1 MHQLKRSILGGFLVL
16 SISLTSLVLPAMAA
30 EIKEEEIPLGESAIA
45 AAFSALTEDDGA
57 LNPNKAPMQV
67 NAHMGDDP
75 SSQINFTYATVE
87 DAKTQVVFNQ
97 AGSTETTV
105 ATGESSQIT
114 NLNSGKYIHKIAV
127 SGLAANTEYDYTV
140 GFGENTYSGT
150 FKTALPSGSKDSFT
164 FAYLADTQVS
174 NANNAKALG
183 ATLNR
188 VNEMNPDFVYIAGDV
203 TDTAANE
210 TQWEQLFY
218 NDGAFPNGGQDM
230 FGNSTLA
237 VTQGNHDNNTMNR
250 HINAPAAI
258 GNIIYSFDYGPATFI
273 ILNLES
279 ARSDA
284 NARAQQKEYLTAVV
298 EDAAARGQWTFVGFH
313 KSLYTGASHV
323 VDSDVIDAR
332 KFWCPIFAELDVD
345 FVLQGHDHVYSRGF
359 VEVDGAKADVAMDGD
374 MTYLDPAYAPLYM
387 IGGHAGGLKWYERI
401 NYNVTPGDPLL
412 PGYTYLD
419 VDSAGIQADGSLG
432 SEVKQ
437 EQVIVSL
444 AVSNDE
450 VSVITTMFKYN
461 TDSDTITTQEYVYDS
476 FTVKRD
482 TSEEAETNK
491 LVVTTDANLVKQGDY
506 FRVNTSLESTVASNA
521 AAIEFSYD
529 TDSFDYRGFTPAH
542 GVAVLDNTATANGRR
557 LTLMIGDYNA
567 EYFGQ
572 VLFSAKENAD
582 LQTDMNTIN
591 VKAEYVLKAEDGT
604 KSVANATGNV
614 SFTTVGGSGIPG
626 DFDGNGLIS
635 LIELSN
641 VIDMFGKNIDSAD
654 WNVCKFCDVNN
665 NGEIDILDI
674 SSIAKNLA

>member
-1 MHQLKRSILGGFLVL
+1 MHYLKKRMLDGFLVL
-16 SISLTSLVLPAMAA
+16 CISVTTLALPVMAA
-30 EIKEEEIPLGESAIA
+30 EVEDVSLRERA
-45 AAFSALTEDDGA
+45 AETAFLAGTADDGA
-57 LNPNKAPMQV
+57 LNANKIPKQV

-75 SSQINFTYATVE
+75 STQINFTYATVE
-87 DAKTQVVFNQ
+87 DAATQVVIKE
-97 AGSTETTV
+97 AGSSATIV
-105 ATGESSQIT
+105 KTGESSQIT

-127 SGLAANTEYDYTV
+127 SGLTADTEYEYTA

-150 FKTALPSGSKDSFT
+150 FKTALPSGSDDT
-164 FAYLADTQVS
+164 FNFVYLADTQVS
-174 NANNAKALG
+174 NATNAKALG

-218 NDGAFPNGGQDM
+218 NSGAFPNGGQDM
-230 FGNSTLA
+230 FGNSTLVVA
-237 VTQGNHDNNTMNR
+237 QGNHDNNTMNR
-250 HINAPAAI
+250 HINAPAKM
-258 GNIIYSFDYGPATFI
+258 GNIVYSFDYGPATFV

-284 NARAQQKEYLTAVV
+284 NARAQQKEYLTDVIN
-298 EDAAARGQWTFVGFH
+298 DAKARGQWTFVGFH

-359 VEVDGAKADVAMDGD
+359 VEVDGAKADVAMDGE
-374 MTYLDPAYAPLYM
+374 MTYVDPAYAPLYM

-419 VDSAGIQADGSLG
+419 VNSAGIQADGGPG

-437 EQVIVSL
+437 EQVIVL
-444 AVSNDE
+444 LEVSNDE
-450 VSVITTMFKYN
+450 VTVTTSMFKYN
-461 TDSDTITTQEYVYDS
+461 TSSDTITTPEYVYDS
-476 FTVKRD
+476 FTVKRE
-482 TSEEAETNK
+482 TSEETDSNR

-506 FRVNTSLESTVASNA
+506 FRVNTSLESVAVSNVA
-521 AAIEFSYD
+521 TIAYIYD
-529 TDSFDYRGFTPAH
+529 TEKYDYRGFTPAD
-542 GVAVLDNTATANGRR
+542 GVSVLNNVATADGRR
-557 LTLMIGDYNA
+557 LTVMMDDYTA
-567 EYFGQ
+567 RDFGQ
-572 VLFSAKENAD
+572 MLFSAKDDAN
-582 LQTDMNTIN
+582 LQSDMNIIN
-591 VKAEYVLKAEDGT
+591 VEVEYILKAEDGS
-604 KSVANATGNV
+604 KSMAKAAGST
-614 SFTTVGGSGIPG
+614 SFTSVGGSGIPG
-626 DFDGNGLIS
+626 DFDGDGLVS

-641 VIDMFGKNIDSAD
+641 VIDMFGKSSESSD
-654 WNVCKFCDVNN
+654 WDVCKFCDVNN

-674 SSIAKNLA
+674 SSIAKHLA